1 MHSTTLSSIAY
12 PIFRIGLNKPQTDAG
27 VIFYYY
33 EQETEEGNVSS
44 LRILDDINLP
54 QKSLALRRLY
64 LITQGAKLAK
74 IGQAI
79 FFLGD
84 LIKLATPHTWF
95 IDSAG
100 KLFNY
105 EKNTR
110 ANLRFYEISKNI
122 PISTGG
128 SIIEAKGVVTRFKC
142 LYSPSPYEKYA
153 GILHFGKSLILY
165 GFYEEKPEDT
175 WRLV

>member
-1 MHSTTLSSIAY
+1 MHSTSLNTISY
-12 PIFRIGLNKPQTDAG
+12 PIFRIGVNKPQTDSG
-27 VIFYYY
+27 VIFHYY
-33 EQETEEGNVSS
+33 EKDTEEGTIAS
-44 LRILDDINLP
+44 LRIFDDINLP
-54 QKSLALRRLY
+54 QQSLALRRLY

-84 LIKLATPHTWF
+84 LIKLATPNTWF

-100 KLFNY
+100 KMFNY
-105 EKNTR
+105 EKSTR
-110 ANLRFYEISKNI
+110 AKLQFYEISKNI
-122 PISTGG
+122 PINTGG
-128 SIIEAKGVVTRFKC
+128 SIIEAKGIITRFKS
-142 LYSPSPYEKYA
+142 LYSPSPYQKYV
-153 GILHFGKSLILY
+153 GLLHFGKSLILY